1 MRPALDAA
9 RGARS
14 TAVLGPTVE
23 KFRPAGDGQRRPRSR
38 TMMSMTTASATPLSR
53 IILVGE
59 RARLGSGQDAPA
71 IRRYRLAR
79 LHVNDRRRAPVVFA
93 HLRRSY
99 D

>member
-1 MRPALDAA
+1 MLP
-9 RGARS
+9 
-14 TAVLGPTVE
+14 
-23 KFRPAGDGQRRPRSR
+23 
-38 TMMSMTTASATPLSR
+38 MTTVTASQLSR

-79 LHVNDRRRAPVVFA
+79 LRLNDHDRVRPGAGRFD

>member
-1 MRPALDAA
+1 
-9 RGARS
+9 
-14 TAVLGPTVE
+14 
-23 KFRPAGDGQRRPRSR
+23 
-38 TMMSMTTASATPLSR
+38 MMSMTTATATPLSR

-59 RARLGSGQDAPA
+59 RERLGSGQDAPA

-79 LHVNDRRRAPVVFA
+79 LHVNDRPSGADRYA

>member
-1 MRPALDAA
+1 M
-9 RGARS
+9 
-14 TAVLGPTVE
+14 
-23 KFRPAGDGQRRPRSR
+23 
-38 TMMSMTTASATPLSR
+38 MMSMTTATASPLSR

-59 RARLGSGQDAPA
+59 RERLGSGQDAPA

-79 LHVNDRRRAPVVFA
+79 LHVNERPSGADRYE

>member
-1 MRPALDAA
+1 M
-9 RGARS
+9 
-14 TAVLGPTVE
+14 
-23 KFRPAGDGQRRPRSR
+23 
-38 TMMSMTTASATPLSR
+38 MMSMTTATATPLSR

-59 RARLGSGQDAPA
+59 RERLGSGQDAPA

-79 LHVNDRRRAPVVFA
+79 LHVNDRPSGADRYA

>member
-1 MRPALDAA
+1 ML
-9 RGARS
+9 
-14 TAVLGPTVE
+14 
-23 KFRPAGDGQRRPRSR
+23 
-38 TMMSMTTASATPLSR
+38 SMTTASAIQQSR
-53 IILVGE
+53 IVLVGD

-79 LHVNDRRRAPVVFA
+79 LRLNDRPSGAGRFE

>member
-1 MRPALDAA
+1 ML
-9 RGARS
+9 
-14 TAVLGPTVE
+14 
-23 KFRPAGDGQRRPRSR
+23 
-38 TMMSMTTASATPLSR
+38 SMTTATATPLSR

-59 RARLGSGQDAPA
+59 RQRLGSGQDAPA

-79 LHVNDRRRAPVVFA
+79 LHVNDPIGAHPSRADRYE

>member
-1 MRPALDAA
+1 
-9 RGARS
+9 
-14 TAVLGPTVE
+14 
-23 KFRPAGDGQRRPRSR
+23 
-38 TMMSMTTASATPLSR
+38 MTTASATRLSR

-59 RARLGSGQDAPA
+59 RGRLEPGQDGPA

-79 LHVNDRRRAPVVFA
+79 LHVNGRAPEDGRHG

>member
-1 MRPALDAA
+1 MVP
-9 RGARS
+9 
-14 TAVLGPTVE
+14 
-23 KFRPAGDGQRRPRSR
+23 
-38 TMMSMTTASATPLSR
+38 MTTATASPLSR

-59 RARLGSGQDAPA
+59 RSRPGSGQDGPA

-79 LHVNDRRRAPVVFA
+79 LHVNDRPSAADRFA

>member
-1 MRPALDAA
+1 MI
-9 RGARS
+9 
-14 TAVLGPTVE
+14 TA
-23 KFRPAGDGQRRPRSR
+23 
-38 TMMSMTTASATPLSR
+38 TASSLSR

-59 RARLGSGQDAPA
+59 RSRLGSGQDAPA

-79 LHVNDRRRAPVVFA
+79 LRVNDPIGTHPARAERFE

>member
-1 MRPALDAA
+1 
-9 RGARS
+9 
-14 TAVLGPTVE
+14 
-23 KFRPAGDGQRRPRSR
+23 
-38 TMMSMTTASATPLSR
+38 MMSMTTASATLLSR

-79 LHVNDRRRAPVVFA
+79 LHVNDRPSGAGNYA
-93 HLRRSY
+93 HLRRSH

>member
-1 MRPALDAA
+1 
-9 RGARS
+9 
-14 TAVLGPTVE
+14 
-23 KFRPAGDGQRRPRSR
+23 
-38 TMMSMTTASATPLSR
+38 MMSMTTASANLMSR

-59 RARLGSGQDAPA
+59 RGRLGSGQDAPA

-79 LHVNDRRRAPVVFA
+79 LHVNDRPSGPDRYE